1 MTVPNKPLPGSMRV
15 IPNRLP
21 YTTRQFCRVCGSN
34 DLTPLFSLGEQ
45 YVNNFVTMDRLDEG
59 EKCPIDLELCNNCTL
74 VQMKHT
80 APQAILYERFYWY
93 RSGVTQTMRTALL
106 DVVNAAAEILGP
118 TKPGD
123 VVLDI
128 GSNDGTLL
136 RYYHDDVIKVGV
148 EPAKNLAEEG
158 SKGVDVFINDF
169 WNYETYNWNLIEHMV
184 DGKKAKIITAI
195 GMFYDLEDPNQFI
208 GDVAKALSP
217 DGIFIAQLM
226 CLRDMFRRN
235 DVGNLAHEHLEYY
248 SLRSLE
254 YLFKK
259 HGMEIFDIE
268 QNDVNG
274 SSTRLY
280 VRLIDNTL
288 PPRPRGSVQRV
299 NLAFNSEL
307 DYAQPE
313 IYQDF
318 FDVMER
324 NKKAVVEFI
333 NKAVYEGQ
341 DVWVYG
347 ASTKGNTIL
356 QYYGLDHTLITGAAE
371 RSPEK
376 YGKFTVGTMIPI
388 VSEAEARMNKPD
400 YFLVLPYAF
409 IDEFVER
416 EKDQEWR
423 KTGGKFIVPLP
434 EFRLV

>member
-1 MTVPNKPLPGSMRV
+1 MN
-15 IPNRLP
+15 
-21 YTTRQFCRVCGSN
+21 YTTRKTCRVCGSK

-45 YVNNFVTMDRLDEG
+45 YVNNFVDENREGEG

-80 APQAILYERFYWY
+80 APQAILYKRFYWY
-93 RSGVTQTMRTALL
+93 RSGVTETMKRALY
-106 DVVNAAAEILGP
+106 DVVSSGLLLVDAQN
-118 TKPGD
+118 GD

-136 RYYHDDVIKVGV
+136 RCYQNKKLVTVGV

-158 SKGVDVFINDF
+158 AKGVDVFINDF
-169 WNYETYNWNLIEHMV
+169 WNIESYNSAIVQNQQWPTR
-184 DGKKAKIITAI
+184 AKIITAI

-208 GDVAKALSP
+208 GDVAKALST

-248 SLRSLE
+248 SLKSLE

-259 HGMEIFDIE
+259 HGMQIFDIE

-288 PPRPRGSVQRV
+288 PPRPKGSVQRV
-299 NLAFNSEL
+299 EAVFREERTNGFDLWQTYKFFFKKMEHNKNVVV
-307 DYAQPE
+307 
-313 IYQDF
+313 DF
-318 FDVMER
+318 IKDMV
-324 NKKAVVEFI
+324 KCGKT
-333 NKAVYEGQ
+333 
-341 DVWVYG
+341 VWVYG

-376 YGKFTVGTMIPI
+376 YGKFTIGTMIPI
-388 VSEAEARMNKPD
+388 VSEAEARMNAPD

-423 KTGGKFIVPLP
+423 KTGGKFILPLP

>member
-1 MTVPNKPLPGSMRV
+1 MT
-15 IPNRLP
+15 
-21 YTTRQFCRVCGSN
+21 YTTRETCRVCGSK

-45 YVNNFVTMDRLDEG
+45 YVNNFVDENREGEG

-93 RSGVTQTMRTALL
+93 RSGVTQTMREALTN
-106 DVVNAAAEILGP
+106 VVSCAIAVSQLN
-118 TKPGD
+118 PGD

-136 RYYHDDVIKVGV
+136 RNYRSDVVKVGV
-148 EPAKNLAEEG
+148 EPATNLAEEG
-158 SKGVDVFINDF
+158 AKGVDYFISDF
-169 WNYETYNWNLIEHMV
+169 WSYDTIEKELSLDV
-184 DGKKAKIITAI
+184 PGFKAKIITAI

-208 GDVAKALSP
+208 GDVAKALAP

-235 DVGNLAHEHLEYY
+235 DVGNLAHEHLEFY
-248 SLRSLE
+248 SLQSLE

-259 HGMEIFDIE
+259 HGMQIFDIE

-288 PPRPRGSVQRV
+288 PPRPKGSVQRV
-299 NLAFNSEL
+299 EEAFECERNYG
-307 DYAQPE
+307 DPE
-313 IYQDF
+313 IYTRF
-318 FDVMER
+318 FMSMAR
-324 NKKAVVEFI
+324 NKAAVVHFI
-333 NKAVYEGQ
+333 QTVVNG
-341 DVWVYG
+341 DGRTVWVYG

-356 QYYGLDHTLITGAAE
+356 QYYGLDHKLITGAAE

-409 IDEFVER
+409 EKEFIER

-423 KTGGKFIVPLP
+423 KAGGKFIIPLP

>member
-1 MTVPNKPLPGSMRV
+1 MT
-15 IPNRLP
+15 
-21 YTTRQFCRVCGSN
+21 YTTRETCRVCGSK

-45 YVNNFVTMDRLDEG
+45 YVNNFVDENREGEG

-93 RSGVTQTMRTALL
+93 RSGVTETMRLALSDIVWKAVEL
-106 DVVNAAAEILGP
+106 QKGNL
-118 TKPGD
+118 KKGD

-136 RYYHDDVIKVGV
+136 RFYDPNEFTTVGV

-158 SKGVDVFINDF
+158 AKGVDVFISDF
-169 WNYETYNWNLIEHMV
+169 WSFEKYVESTKMQHSPQGL
-184 DGKKAKIITAI
+184 AKIITAI

-208 GDVAKALSP
+208 ADVAKALSP

-226 CLRDMFRRN
+226 LLRDMFKRN
-235 DVGNLAHEHLEYY
+235 DVGNLAHEHLEFY
-248 SLRSLE
+248 SLQSLE

-259 HGMEIFDIE
+259 HGMQIFDIE

-288 PPRPRGSVQRV
+288 PPRPKGSVQRV
-299 NLAFNSEL
+299 EEAFECERNYG
-307 DYAQPE
+307 DPE
-313 IYQDF
+313 IYTRF
-318 FDVMER
+318 FMSMAR
-324 NKKAVVEFI
+324 NKAAVVHFI
-333 NKAVYEGQ
+333 QTVVNG
-341 DVWVYG
+341 DGRTVWVYG

-356 QYYGLDHTLITGAAE
+356 QYYGLDHKLITGAAE

-409 IDEFVER
+409 EKEFIER

-423 KTGGKFIVPLP
+423 KAGGKFIIPLP